1 MAELN
6 DNRPVKVEVK
16 DLTKRF
22 GDLLVLDH
30 MNFDIKKNE
39 FVCVVGPTGCGK
51 TTFLNCLTRIHQ
63 PSEGDLFIDGEPA
76 DPRKHNI
83 SFIFQEPSALPWLTV
98 EENIAYALY
107 EKHGHLDILVNCAG
121 VALPVPTF
129 KLTEEQIDMV
139 IEINMKAPLYC
150 CQAIGKYMRKQGEGS
165 IVNISSG
172 NSRMINVG
180 RTPYGIT
187 KGAIN
192 LMTMQLGAEWA
203 MYGIKVNA
211 IAPGWIETEMVK
223 RPLRSGILDAKK
235 ILSVSPIGRFGKVEE
250 IASLATFLASKESD
264 YIVGQVI
271 FADGGWSMGIM
282 PDGLDFVRENDKEED

>member
-1 MAELN
+1 
-6 DNRPVKVEVK
+6 
-16 DLTKRF
+16 
-22 GDLLVLDH
+22 
-30 MNFDIKKNE
+30 
-39 FVCVVGPTGCGK
+39 
-51 TTFLNCLTRIHQ
+51 
-63 PSEGDLFIDGEPA
+63 
-76 DPRKHNI
+76 
-83 SFIFQEPSALPWLTV
+83 
-98 EENIAYALY
+98 
-107 EKHGHLDILVNCAG
+107 
-121 VALPVPTF
+121 
-129 KLTEEQIDMV
+129 
-139 IEINMKAPLYC
+139 
-150 CQAIGKYMRKQGEGS
+150 MRKQGEGS

-282 PDGLDFVRENDKEED
+282 PDGLDFVRENDKEEE